1 MQLVCVATHSAGYFP
16 VLEKTAAIHGMDLV
30 PLGWG
35 QTWRGFAWKF
45 RLLEDHLGSR
55 HVDPDDIVVVIDAFD
70 VIVVAD
76 AADVERRFVA
86 DFQGKPI
93 VFSTEQEP
101 PGALARYA
109 YNHMFPACRHRDVRL
124 NGGAYAGRAW
134 ALRDML
140 AYFRAELGG
149 FSDRDDDQ
157 KFLAKLCATP
167 FFDEH
172 CAVDLQSRL
181 FHNWWATNAR
191 RPFGPLVARDT
202 CFVHCPGDGDMR
214 PVIAHYYQS
223 VADGRVRSERG
234 LLTRVRTYAPLLIP
248 EISTIVVAF
257 CVVVV
262 AAIWAFKSGI

>member
-45 RLLEDHLGSR
+45 RLLEDHLRRCGEN
-55 HVDPDDIVVVIDAFD
+55 DIVVVIDAFD

-76 AADVERRFVA
+76 AAVVERRFVA
-86 DFQGKPI
+86 DFGGKPI

-101 PGALARYA
+101 PGALTRYA
-109 YNHMFPACRHRDVRL
+109 YNHMFPACRHPDVRL

-172 CAVDLQSRL
+172 CAVDLQSRI
-181 FHNWWATNAR
+181 FHNWWAI
-191 RPFGPLVARDT
+191 GPLVARDT

-214 PVIAHYYQS
+214 PVIAHYDHS
-223 VADGRVRSERG
+223 DLADVRVRGQTGRG
-234 LLTRVRTYAPLLIP
+234 PWTRVRTYVPLLLP
-248 EISTIVVAF
+248 EISTIVVAC

-262 AAIWAFKSGI
+262 AAIWAFK